1 MSAALRAEAKPVY
14 IHATAVVIGRA
25 GILIKGPSRAGK
37 SSLALALLAE
47 AARLSLFGRLVG
59 DDRVSVER
67 QGETLVLRGHPAIQ
81 GKIEQRGKGILDIAF
96 EPSAVAHYVIDLGSP
111 GAASTSA
118 ATTRI
123 EGMELPLLSLPPN
136 LDAATRAALVMAILF
151 QTEAGEMA
159 PPCPS

>member
-1 MSAALRAEAKPVY
+1 M
-14 IHATAVVIGRA
+14 IGRA
-25 GILIKGPSRAGK
+25 GILIRGPSRAGK

-59 DDRVSVER
+59 DDRVSVES
-67 QGETLVLRGHPAIQ
+67 QGKTLVLRGHPAIQ
-81 GKIEQRGKGILDIAF
+81 GKIEQRGKGILDVAF
-96 EPSAVAHYVIDLGSP
+96 EPSAVARYVIDLGAP

-123 EGMELPLLSLPPN
+123 EDVELPVLTLPPN
-136 LDAATRAALVMAILF
+136 LDAAERAALVMAVLS

-159 PPCPS
+159 SPRPS